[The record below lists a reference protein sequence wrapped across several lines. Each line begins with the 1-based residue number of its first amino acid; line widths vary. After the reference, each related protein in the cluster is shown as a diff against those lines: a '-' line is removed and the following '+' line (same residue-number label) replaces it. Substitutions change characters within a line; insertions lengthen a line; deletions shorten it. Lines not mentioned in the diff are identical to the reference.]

1 MIYATRAD
9 LIKRFGSLEIEA
21 LEDPD
26 NTGAPSATVSTEAL
40 KDASDVISSYVS
52 VRYKPPLPSIPAPLK
67 LAACDVAR
75 FQLYKDRPTEQ
86 VTYRYEK
93 TIKWLEQLSS
103 GKVLLEFDPA
113 LTVDQVD
120 DIIKPVAAVGAQQLG
135 GVFGEATFK
144 TMPNVFD

>member
-9 LIKRFGSLEIEA
+9 LVKRFGALEIEA

-26 NTGAPSATVSTEAL
+26 NTGAPATSITTEAL

-52 VRYKPPLPSIPAPLK
+52 VRYKPPLPSIPAPLR

-75 FQLYKDRPTEQ
+75 FQLYKDRPTDQ

-93 TIKWLEQLSS
+93 TIKWLEQLSA
-103 GKVLLEFDPA
+103 GKVFLEFDPA
-113 LTVDQVD
+113 LTDDQID
-120 DIIKPVAAVGAQQLG
+120 AIAKPATPVGAVQTL
-135 GVFGEATFK
+135 GVFGDATFK
-144 TMPNVFD
+144 MMPNVFD